1 MIDSD
6 DCRYAIPHELS
17 GIGTVCG
24 LFCNNCN
31 GYGKR
36 CLGYEPHDDVSRKA
50 LEDAIREKR
59 EKKGKRK

>member
-6 DCRYAIPHELS
+6 DCMYAIPNELS

-24 LFCNNCN
+24 LFRSHCN

-36 CLGYEPHDDVSRKA
+36 CLGYKRHDTISRKA
-50 LEDAIREKR
+50 LEDAIKEKR
-59 EKKGKRK
+59 EKKGKSK